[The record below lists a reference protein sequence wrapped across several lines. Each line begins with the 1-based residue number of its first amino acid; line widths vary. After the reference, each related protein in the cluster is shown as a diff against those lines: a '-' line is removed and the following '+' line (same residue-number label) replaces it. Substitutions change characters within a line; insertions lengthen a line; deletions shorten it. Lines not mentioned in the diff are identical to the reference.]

1 MTVSRPTDRAAPP
14 GFVRLMD
21 RVNHLLTLACGAALG
36 VMVLSVALGVLARF
50 VFTHTSHRISVPW
63 TEEVSRYLM
72 IWTVFLGG
80 AVAARSGKLI
90 GVEFVV
96 QALAPRLGRAVKYLS
111 LGLGLVF
118 YALLCVVGWQWVEFG
133 QSQTS
138 PVLELPLVVI
148 NLAMVAGG
156 AVMALNTVAL
166 VLAAHA
172 TGKDIRNAHEDD
184 ELEAALEQFKHGR
197 GAGAEAAAM
206 PPAARAGANTGT
218 DAGMSATASNQPTA
232 RRLA

>member
-1 MTVSRPTDRAAPP
+1 MTVSRPPNRAAPP

-50 VFTHTSHRISVPW
+50 VFTHSNVRISVPW

-96 QALAPRLGRAVKYLS
+96 QALPARLGRAVKYLS
-111 LGLGLVF
+111 LGLSIVF

-184 ELEAALEQFKHGR
+184 ELEAALAQVKHGH
-197 GAGAEAAAM
+197 GAGTEAAAA
-206 PPAARAGANTGT
+206 PGNANASA
-218 DAGMSATASNQPTA
+218 DAGVNATATPSTNPTS
-232 RRLA
+232 RSLA

>member
-1 MTVSRPTDRAAPP
+1 MTMSHPTDRAAPP

-36 VMVLSVALGVLARF
+36 VMVLSVALGVLVRF
-50 VFTHTSHRISVPW
+50 VFTHTSYRISVPW

-118 YALLCVVGWQWVEFG
+118 YTLLCVVGWQWVEFG

-172 TGKDIRNAHEDD
+172 SGKDIRNAHEDD

-197 GAGAEAAAM
+197 GTGADPAAM
-206 PPAARAGANTGT
+206 PAAARGTAAIGA
-218 DAGMSATASNQPTA
+218 DRGMTATASANPTPG
-232 RRLA
+232 RLA

>member
-1 MTVSRPTDRAAPP
+1 MTMSHPTDRAAPP

-36 VMVLSVALGVLARF
+36 VMVLSVALGVLVRF
-50 VFTHTSHRISVPW
+50 VFTHTSYRISVPW

-118 YALLCVVGWQWVEFG
+118 YTLLCVVGWQWVEFG

-197 GAGAEAAAM
+197 GTGADPAASPAAARGT
-206 PPAARAGANTGT
+206 AAIGA
-218 DAGMSATASNQPTA
+218 DRGMTATASANPTPG
-232 RRLA
+232 RLA